1 VSSRQL
7 LELASDMRRE
17 YLTDAK
23 DCRQL
28 DDLANDIEQNVKEF
42 RLALGEKPQRLSWD
56 RFRKQSEVIKSVTAI
71 RTLFE
76 EMETILEPLSSRSK
90 ELESCY
96 SRCQILETAFEEL
109 TSDSSTEM
117 IHWCETWTRS
127 FQIHQTPVNI
137 SKTFNEQW
145 ENHGGSWIFTSA
157 TLAFNGKLEHYQNEM
172 GINNADTLLL
182 NSPFDFPEQAMMYL
196 PKSLPEPS
204 SMDHPIE
211 LMKAV
216 LPVLRSSKGRA
227 FCLFTSY
234 KALQIAAEWLSE
246 NGQFKVLIQGT
257 LDKTELLRRFVE
269 YDKAV
274 LMATASFWEG
284 VDVRGNDLCCVVI
297 DKLPFAVPSDPVIQ
311 ARVAACKR
319 NGEDAFAKLQLPQAV
334 ISLKQGAGR
343 LIRDQE
349 DRGVLILGD
358 PRLISK
364 NYGAAFINSLP
375 DMYKTRDLELVKG
388 FLGEIN

>member
-1 VSSRQL
+1 VVF
-7 LELASDMRRE
+7 ELSCDWG
-17 YLTDAK
+17 TG
-23 DCRQL
+23 
-28 DDLANDIEQNVKEF
+28 ANNIEQNVKDF
-42 RLALGEKPQRLSWD
+42 RLALGEKSQRLAWE
-56 RFRKQSEVIKSVTAI
+56 RFKNQPNVSKSVSATGA
-71 RTLFE
+71 LFE
-76 EMETILEPLSSRSK
+76 EVEKVLEPLNSRSRG
-90 ELESCY
+90 LESCY
-96 SRCQILETAFEEL
+96 NRCQVLRLAFHQL
-109 TSDSSTEM
+109 TGDSSVEM

-157 TLAFNGKLEHYQNEM
+157 TLAIDGKLDHYQNEM
-172 GINNADTLLL
+172 GINKAQTLLL
-182 NSPFDFPEQAMMYL
+182 NSPFDFPEQAVMYL
-196 PKSLPEPS
+196 PKALPEPS
-204 SMDHPIE
+204 SAAHPIA
-211 LMKAV
+211 LMEAV

-234 KALQIAAEWLSE
+234 RALQIAAEWLSE
-246 NGQFKVLIQGT
+246 NGQFRVLIQGT
-257 LDKTELLRRFVE
+257 ADKTELLRRFVE

-284 VDVRGNDLCCVVI
+284 VDVRGDDLCCVVI

-311 ARVAACKR
+311 ARISACKR
-319 NGEDAFAKLQLPQAV
+319 EGGDAFTKLQLPQAV

-343 LIRDQE
+343 LIRDQK
-349 DRGVLILGD
+349 DRGVLVLGD

-375 DMYKTRDLELVKG
+375 EMYKTRDLELVKG
-388 FLGEIN
+388 FLGEIS